1 MRVDHKEERLIL
13 LKTYLD
19 TRRGVGHTLAR
30 VKGLNE
36 MPGAMVLVS
45 SPNEGKNIE
54 NLARQRLRTFT
65 WDNAEMFKTLMGSDS
80 PLVIDN
86 GALSEI
92 LRDALDLLRQ
102 ARQENYVL
110 IDEIRSLRKERSMN
124 VQRKQR
130 PRSNLQSR

>member
-1 MRVDHKEERLIL
+1 MRVDSKEERLIL

-36 MPGAMVLVS
+36 MPNAIVLVS
-45 SPNEGKNIE
+45 SPNEGRHIE
-54 NLARQRLRTFT
+54 NMARQRLRTFT
-65 WDNAEMFKTLMGSDS
+65 WDNHDLFKTLMGSDR

-86 GALSEI
+86 GALSAI
-92 LRDALDLLRQ
+92 LKDALDLLRQ

-110 IDEIRSLRKERSMN
+110 VDEIQSLRKERSMY
-124 VQRKQR
+124 VQRER
-130 PRSNLQSR
+130 PRRNLQSG